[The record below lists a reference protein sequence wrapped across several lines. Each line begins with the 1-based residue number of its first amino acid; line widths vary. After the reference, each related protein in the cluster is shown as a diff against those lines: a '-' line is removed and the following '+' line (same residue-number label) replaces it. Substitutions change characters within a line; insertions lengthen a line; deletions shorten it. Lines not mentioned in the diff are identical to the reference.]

1 MIIQDAFASRNY
13 LMGGN
18 MKTILKLSLLTAM
31 VLSFTYAQAA
41 ETLNGA
47 GATFPYP
54 VYSAWAYEYNK
65 ITGVKLNYQSIGSG
79 GGQRQVTERT
89 VDFGASDDPLKP
101 EQLQKDKLLQFPAV
115 IGGVVPVVNIRGV
128 KKGQLKLNPD
138 TLCKIFIGEI
148 KYWDDTKIKNFNQGT
163 NLPHSD
169 ITVVYRSDGSGTTA
183 IYTHYLSETCPAWKD
198 KVGAG
203 KAVKFPV
210 GIGGKGNEGVANY
223 VKRTT
228 NSIGYVEFAYA
239 KQNKLDYTQL
249 KNAAGSFVEPGFESF
264 EAAAEAGDFDSKKDF
279 YLWLTNAPGKGSWPI
294 AGATFILLAKEKTD
308 KNRSVVKFFDWAFKN
323 GDNKAKELTY
333 IPLPKSL
340 KEKVRAYWKA
350 NGLQ

>member
-1 MIIQDAFASRNY
+1 
-13 LMGGN
+13 
-18 MKTILKLSLLTAM
+18 MKTILGSALVLA
-31 VLSFTYAQAA
+31 VILSFSHAGAA

-79 GGQRQVTERT
+79 GGQRQITERT

-101 EQLQKDKLLQFPAV
+101 DQLQKNKLMQFPAV
-115 IGGVVPVVNIRGV
+115 IGGVVPVVNIPGV
-128 KKGQLKLNPD
+128 KEGQLKLDPES
-138 TLCKIFIGEI
+138 LCKIFLGEI
-148 KYWDDTKIKNFNQGT
+148 KSWDDARIKGLNQGT
-163 NLPHSD
+163 ILPHNQ

-183 IYTHYLSETCPAWKD
+183 IFTHYLSEACPAWKE

-223 VKRTT
+223 VKRTP
-228 NSIGYVEFAYA
+228 NAIGYVEFAYA

-249 KNAAGSFVEPGFESF
+249 KNKAGSFVEPGFARF
-264 EAAAEAGDFDSKKDF
+264 EDAAETGDFDAKKDF
-279 YLWLTNAPGKGSWPI
+279 YLWLTNAPGKNSWPI
-294 AGATFILLAKEKTD
+294 AGATFILLAKEKTGSN
-308 KNRSVVKFFDWAFKN
+308 KNVVKFFDWAFGS
-323 GDNKAKELTY
+323 GDNKAKELIY

-340 KEKVRAYWKA
+340 KEKIKGYWKA
-350 NGLQ
+350 KGLQ

>member
-1 MIIQDAFASRNY
+1 
-13 LMGGN
+13 
-18 MKTILKLSLLTAM
+18 MKTFLKIVLAIAL
-31 VLSFTYAQAA
+31 VLSFTQIYAA
-41 ETLNGA
+41 EKLNGA

-54 VYSAWAYEYNK
+54 VYSAWAFDYNK
-65 ITGVKLNYQSIGSG
+65 ITGVEVNYQSIGSG
-79 GGQRQVTERT
+79 GGQRQITDRT

-115 IGGVVPVVNIRGV
+115 IGGVVPVVNIAGI
-128 KKGQLKLNPD
+128 KEGQLKLDPD
-138 TLCKIFIGEI
+138 ALCKVFLGEI
-148 KYWDDTKIKNFNQGT
+148 KFWDDAKIKGINQGMS
-163 NLPHSD
+163 LPHNE

-183 IYTHYLSETCPAWKD
+183 IFTNYLNETCPAWKG

-223 VKRTT
+223 TKRTA

-239 KQNKLDYTQL
+239 KQNRLAYTQI
-249 KNAAGSFVEPGFESF
+249 KNAAGNFVAPGFESF
-264 EAAAEAGDFDSKKDF
+264 EDAAESGDFDSKKDF

-308 KNRSVVKFFDWAFKN
+308 SNKNVVKFFDWAFKN
-323 GDNKAKELTY
+323 GDNKAKELVY
-333 IPLPKSL
+333 VPMPKSL
-340 KEKVRAYWKA
+340 KDKIRAYWKA
-350 NGLQ
+350 NGLL